1 MIETILQNFQ
11 KSIDFLC
18 VPYYIY
24 GVYRKWGDKVSP
36 RTGRPKTDNPMSERL
51 HIRVSPQEK
60 DEIMKF
66 SSESGYTL
74 LELIRLGIEKVSGH
88 KK

>member
-1 MIETILQNFQ
+1 M
-11 KSIDFLC
+11 
-18 VPYYIY
+18 
-24 GVYRKWGDKVSP
+24 SP

-66 SSESGYTL
+66 SSENGYTL
-74 LELIRLGIEKVSGH
+74 LELIRLGIEKVKGH

>member
-1 MIETILQNFQ
+1 M
-11 KSIDFLC
+11 
-18 VPYYIY
+18 
-24 GVYRKWGDKVSP
+24 SP
-36 RTGRPKTDNPMSERL
+36 RTGRPKTENPMKERL
-51 HIRVSPQEK
+51 HIRVTKEEK

-74 LELIRLGIEKVSGH
+74 LELIRIGIEKVKGI